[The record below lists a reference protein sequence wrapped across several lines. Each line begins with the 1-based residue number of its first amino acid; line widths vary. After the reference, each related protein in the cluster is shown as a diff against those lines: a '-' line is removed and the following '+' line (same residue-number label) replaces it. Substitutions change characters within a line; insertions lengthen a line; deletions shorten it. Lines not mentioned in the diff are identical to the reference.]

1 MIIISGRQS
10 DCLILTSSSAE
21 WDRSQKCRV
30 ASSGS
35 FFPKAQFC
43 LGLRNSL
50 CLHFLKMAGSILSAR
65 ENISN
70 FVLFFIFF
78 LRVNLNLDQLFLRER
93 FSMLRNTKKK
103 RNLVFNLPMKFWGL
117 INNKKILLGY
127 LWSIIT
133 NQTSPC
139 ASSWKITKTDLPEE
153 YFVGWGMQAASSW
166 HLLPEKFFF
175 FSSL

>member
-1 MIIISGRQS
+1 MILISGRQS
-10 DCLILTSSSAE
+10 DCLILTNSSAE
-21 WDRSQKCRV
+21 WDRSQKCQV

-70 FVLFFIFF
+70 FVLFFIFI
-78 LRVNLNLDQLFLRER
+78 LRINLNLDQLFLAREIFHAAR
-93 FSMLRNTKKK
+93 YETK
-103 RNLVFNLPMKFWGL
+103 RNLVFSLPMKFWGL

-175 FSSL
+175 SSL